1 MGNLI
6 IIVILLCII
15 SSIIVYL
22 YRAKKK
28 GKTCI
33 GCPYGGQCS
42 GSQEGG
48 CCANHKKE
56 DTEPHSESDMED

>member
-42 GSQEGG
+42 SHQEGS
-48 CCANHKKE
+48 CCAGQQKE
-56 DTEPHSESDMED
+56 DETKR